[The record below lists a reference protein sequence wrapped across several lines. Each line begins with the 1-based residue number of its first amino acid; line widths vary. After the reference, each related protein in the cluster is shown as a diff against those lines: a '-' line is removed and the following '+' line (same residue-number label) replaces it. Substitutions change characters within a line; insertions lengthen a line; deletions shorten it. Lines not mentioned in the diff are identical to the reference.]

1 MTNLH
6 ESLPDLM
13 RRATED
19 LQPATPE
26 LVARGI
32 SRGKVLRRRRTALA
46 SLSGA
51 AAVLATICIIVGST
65 QLLQHGAAPT
75 VAPAGSPSAH
85 TSRPVK
91 KQPVTPTE
99 TLATLTQ
106 LLPRGLS
113 LTEPTSSGG
122 NGSNMNDATIRLDD
136 GKGASLLTLSV
147 STGDP
152 ITDCNPFPP
161 GSCAVQSNRSVYVV
175 YDNKPLYTDEP
186 NPGGLRQ
193 TAVELFHPDGTQISL
208 TSYNAPKGQGV
219 EHSRP
224 RPLLSVAQLTQ
235 IAHSKQWA
243 YPPRVS

>member
-1 MTNLH
+1 MTDLH
-6 ESLPDLM
+6 DSLPDLM

-19 LQPATPE
+19 LEPATPE

-51 AAVLATICIIVGST
+51 AAVLATVCIIVGST
-65 QLLQHGAAPT
+65 QFLQHGAAPT
-75 VAPAGSPSAH
+75 VAPAGPP
-85 TSRPVK
+85 TSRPAK
-91 KQPVTPTE
+91 KHPVTPAE
-99 TLATLTQ
+99 SLATLAQ
-106 LLPRGLS
+106 LLPSGLRA
-113 LTEPTSSGG
+113 TEPTSSGG

-136 GKGASLLTLSV
+136 GKGSSLLTLSV

-161 GSCAVQSNRSVYVV
+161 GSCTVQPNRSVYVV
-175 YDNKPLYTDEP
+175 RDNKPLYTDQP

-208 TSYNAPKGQGV
+208 TSYNAPKDKGV

-224 RPLLSVAQLTQ
+224 RPLLTVAQLTQ
-235 IAHSKQWA
+235 IAYSKQWA
-243 YPPRVS
+243 YPPRAS